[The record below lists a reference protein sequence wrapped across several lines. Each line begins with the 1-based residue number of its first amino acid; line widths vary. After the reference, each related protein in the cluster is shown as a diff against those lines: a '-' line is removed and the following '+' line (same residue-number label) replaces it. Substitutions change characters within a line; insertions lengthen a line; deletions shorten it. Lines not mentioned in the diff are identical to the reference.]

1 MSELSDENVVN
12 DTKCYTYAVYMI
24 IQVIAE
30 DEPSAKKQLDEKG
43 GYVTK
48 REVVLKDM
56 VHLYKGEE
64 A

>member
-12 DTKCYTYAVYMI
+12 DTKCYTYAVHMI

>member
-1 MSELSDENVVN
+1 MSKPSDENVAN
-12 DTKCYTYAVYMI
+12 DTKCYTYAVNMI
-24 IQVIAE
+24 VQIIAE
-30 DEPSAKKQLDEKG
+30 DEATAKAQLDEKG